1 MARSVWMAC
10 FVAATLFSG
19 FCSAQTIVGP
29 SGKPLQPIHRAKCS
43 QSPAG
48 CYEQATRDCRG
59 GPYQILHSESHP
71 GGLLID
77 ILPGPVTWYTM
88 SYVCGRSDG
97 KIGAWTVAYLE
108 VGNLNGCRA
117 SAQFPD
123 QTVFQ
128 MVQIQSGTD
137 KAWIIFISNP
147 RWNAS
152 IGQRKE
158 LQLQLV
164 TDLPTTKPWPYSFSI
179 SGDNKVLSTTDAS
192 VEFMNSIADA
202 SKVEIKDNNGALWAT
217 VDMKDSAAAIRAI
230 VNCVREHPPKAQP
243 PEVETTFSGTG
254 FFVAQNQVV
263 TNNHVVSGCTKAI
276 QVRYPERASYTATIS
291 GQDATNDL
299 ALLHTEMPP
308 VSVASFRFQ
317 PLLGEAVATYGF
329 PYSDVLSPTGNF
341 TLGNIT
347 ALSGMKNDTRRLQTS
362 TPIQPGN
369 SGGPLLDMS
378 GRVIGVVVAQ
388 LDAMARMQT
397 DRSIPQNVNFAIQSS
412 IVINFL
418 AIKGVTPNL
427 DNSSTGAQR
436 PPSEVADMAKKFTV
450 QIYCQ
455 GAARKTATGTALSPS
470 DVVDFGAK
478 FDVQPTPGQGSTRP

>member
-1 MARSVWMAC
+1 
-10 FVAATLFSG
+10 
-19 FCSAQTIVGP
+19 
-29 SGKPLQPIHRAKCS
+29 
-43 QSPAG
+43 
-48 CYEQATRDCRG
+48 
-59 GPYQILHSESHP
+59 
-71 GGLLID
+71 
-77 ILPGPVTWYTM
+77 M
-88 SYVCGRSDG
+88 SYVCGPPDG
-97 KIGAWTVAYLE
+97 KIGGWTVAYLE

-117 SAQFPD
+117 AAQFPD

-137 KAWIIFISNP
+137 KRWAIFLSNP

-152 IGQRKE
+152 IGQKKE
-158 LQLQLV
+158 LRLQLV
-164 TDLPTTKPWPYSFSI
+164 TDWPTTKPWPYMFSI
-179 SGDNKVLSTTDAS
+179 SGDSKILSTTDAS
-192 VEFMNSIADA
+192 VEFMNSVADA
-202 SKVEIKDNNGALWAT
+202 SKVEIKDDNGALLAT

-230 VNCVREHPPKAQP
+230 VNCVRDHPPKAP
-243 PEVETTFSGTG
+243 SPEPETTISGTG
-254 FFVAQNQVV
+254 FFVAQNRVA
-263 TNNHVVSGCTKAI
+263 TNNHVISGCTKAI
-276 QVRYPERASYTATIS
+276 EVRYPERPSYTATLS
-291 GQDATNDL
+291 SQDATNDL
-299 ALLHTEMPP
+299 ALLHTEMPNLA
-308 VSVASFRFQ
+308 VASFRFQ

-388 LDAMARMQT
+388 LDAMVRMQT

-418 AIKGVTPNL
+418 SAKGVVPNL

-455 GAARKTATGTALSPS
+455 GAARKTATGTAGTLTLS
-470 DVVDFGAK
+470 DVADFATK
-478 FDVQPTPGQGSTRP
+478 FDVQPTPGQRSTRP